1 MDVERTSIL
10 SGVSYRGGSMLDETP
25 RRHPGRK
32 IPTGTKRFGPRLMAT
47 PDPRVT
53 PGESVQKLLLPADTN
68 ITCPKCKHTF
78 GLEQGFAR
86 AALEQFEH
94 STEGALEAVR
104 RAERAEADR
113 RAQQLASQR
122 ANALRDENAELKRIL
137 KEQGEKHAQ
146 ALKEVARL
154 AQQSAAPQLEAMRAE
169 LAGRQAKIDDFT
181 RRESDL
187 FERERGLE
195 ARVAEAAQKRAESLV
210 ADERLR
216 FDSRLAEKDRQLADV
231 RSRELQLLNDKQALQ
246 DRASEL
252 DIEVARKLDSGRA
265 ELELRIRGQER
276 ERGELENAELRKR
289 LTDMQAQLAEAQR
302 KGAQG
307 SQQLQGEV
315 LELTLQEDLERAFA
329 LDSIE
334 EVRKGARGGDVI
346 QRVMTRSGQ
355 LAGVLLWEAKRAK
368 DWSPQW
374 VTKLK
379 EDMRAAGADVGILVS
394 VGACYPKEWEAGTLF
409 DLHDDVWVT
418 SWSTAVQLATVLR
431 SGLLQVHKQRLASAG
446 KGEKM
451 EAVYDYLTSSQ
462 FSNKLKAIYGAFHRM
477 RQELEAEKSQTLQRW
492 ARREKQ
498 LQSGVAELVG
508 VAGDIQGLAQQDLP
522 LLEMED
528 PESPDEKPG
537 ADTRQIGLRIDS

>member
-1 MDVERTSIL
+1 MNPI
-10 SGVSYRGGSMLDETP
+10 
-25 RRHPGRK
+25 
-32 IPTGTKRFGPRLMAT
+32 
-47 PDPRVT
+47 
-53 PGESVQKLLLPADTN
+53 ESALKLLLPADTN

-94 STEGALEAVR
+94 STEGALEALRKV
-104 RAERAEADR
+104 ERTEADK
-113 RAQQLASQR
+113 RAQQLANQQ
-122 ANALRDENAELKRIL
+122 ANTLRDENAGLKRL
-137 KEQGEKHAQ
+137 LTEQGEKHAQ
-146 ALKEVARL
+146 ALKEVTRL
-154 AQQSAAPQLEAMRAE
+154 AQQSTAPQLEALRVE
-169 LAGRQAKIDDFT
+169 LAARQAKIDELM

-187 FERERGLE
+187 TARERGLD
-195 ARVAEAAQKRAESLV
+195 ARVAEAAQKRAEGLV
-210 ADERLR
+210 ADERVL
-216 FDSRLAEKDRQLADV
+216 FESRMAEKERQLADV
-231 RSRELQLLNDKQALQ
+231 RCRELQLLKDKNALQ
-246 DRASEL
+246 DRAGEL
-252 DIEVARKLDSGRA
+252 DIEIARRLDAGRA
-265 ELELRIRGQER
+265 ELESRVRTQER
-276 ERGELENAELRKR
+276 ERGELESAELKKR
-289 LTDMQAQLAEAQR
+289 LTDMQERLAEAQR

-315 LELTLQEDLERAFA
+315 LELTLQEDLEAAFA

-379 EDMRAAGADVGILVS
+379 EDMRAAGADVGVLVS
-394 VGACYPKEWEAGTLF
+394 VGCCFPKQWDDGTLF
-409 DLHDDVWVT
+409 DLHEDIWVT
-418 SWSTAVQLATVLR
+418 SWSTAVQLATALR
-431 SGLLQVHKQRLASAG
+431 SGLLEVHKQRIASAG

-462 FSNKLKAIYGAFHRM
+462 FSNKLKAVYGAFHRM

-528 PESPDEKPG
+528 AAPTDQKDEL
-537 ADTRQIGLRIDS
+537 DTKQIGLSIDG